1 MSVMARWIVL
11 KFIFIHILPL
21 TLQVCEV
28 FEYSDTYSIVSKL
41 IRSNVSIC
49 ARSNSSWYLSILR
62 AFSQSW
68 TVDTADR
75 SVGVGLSSG

>member
-1 MSVMARWIVL
+1 MHVL
-11 KFIFIHILPL
+11 EHN
-21 TLQVCEV
+21 
-28 FEYSDTYSIVSKL
+28 DTYSIVIKL
-41 IRSNVSIC
+41 IRSSVSNC
-49 ARSNSSWYLSILR
+49 ARSNSSWYLSIRR